1 MKSFFKTFVQSR
13 IESSGSESL
22 STTSESYNP
31 NLLDDLVSTPH
42 NQLVLYAD
50 FGGSDLRRTSSPDR
64 STPHVRLPVELVD
77 ISDDDKDNLASIVP
91 VKSQQVSMPMSAK
104 VPRVLTVASRLTK
117 RKRDTPSEKFLSQK
131 QQKGKGVVVSS
142 LGRSDLFHEFK
153 FSSPLAEQRT
163 QCIQTAGLVDEEVAR
178 YLTDG
183 RVQNLQNIAM
193 NKFSE
198 NCKSLF
204 KISCRN
210 WSPQTNE
217 GYASI
222 DRGRL
227 VYRIAHKM
235 PIDFGEMVY
244 DHVLQLALMSVS
256 KFFLMFPSLIY
267 RLIQT
272 QHPDIQILR
281 RTSASASQGQST
293 GRKVPSST
301 APATSLG
308 QHSAC
313 CIGCSCALKH
323 GEMMR
328 ELRMWMGTLIYE
340 LRGRMICG
348 GGYINGGMLE
358 YQTQSK
364 RWRLK
369 MHRSCIKFHQTPELL
384 TWMQEQTWQAVAD
397 DVESQEWKLAWRGVK
412 DKIHREDIEDIVSK
426 NTKMNR
432 LGNKEDSI
440 SLDQCHDL
448 TDEGLACWAEPSLVP
463 ECLLSSLK
471 NLDWEQYDGTE
482 VEEEVAASYILKQMS
497 KGLTFALR
505 K

>member
-1 MKSFFKTFVQSR
+1 
-13 IESSGSESL
+13 
-22 STTSESYNP
+22 
-31 NLLDDLVSTPH
+31 
-42 NQLVLYAD
+42 
-50 FGGSDLRRTSSPDR
+50 
-64 STPHVRLPVELVD
+64 
-77 ISDDDKDNLASIVP
+77 
-91 VKSQQVSMPMSAK
+91 MPMSAK

-183 RVQNLQNIAM
+183 RVQNLQNIPM

-235 PIDFGEMVY
+235 AIDFGEMVY

-313 CIGCSCALKH
+313 CIGCIRLGLGLFRPEQCFARVIVSSRVC
-323 GEMMR
+323 
-328 ELRMWMGTLIYE
+328 
-340 LRGRMICG
+340 
-348 GGYINGGMLE
+348 YINGGMLQ

-364 RWRLK
+364 RGRLK
-369 MHRSCIKFHQTPELL
+369 MHSSINQLMAIRTVMDFRKLHQ
-384 TWMQEQTWQAVAD
+384 
-397 DVESQEWKLAWRGVK
+397 
-412 DKIHREDIEDIVSK
+412 I
-426 NTKMNR
+426 
-432 LGNKEDSI
+432 
-440 SLDQCHDL
+440 
-448 TDEGLACWAEPSLVP
+448 PS
-463 ECLLSSLK
+463 
-471 NLDWEQYDGTE
+471 D
-482 VEEEVAASYILKQMS
+482 A
-497 KGLTFALR
+497 
-505 K
+505 